1 MILARE
7 PCRSRIPCRMPH
19 LLQRLAE
26 ADAAG
31 WVAGLRWAHWRLQ
44 APKFLRQTFVEW
56 AGLSIPHCDW
66 AKAFY
71 DQQRARGSSHQA
83 ALRALAFKWIR
94 ILYRCWQTR
103 TPYDESTYL
112 NALKRR
118 GSPLLISMA
127 PIAKTS

>member
-1 MILARE
+1 MRYGTAGCASALTAQTSGRTASIWQAFLRFIG
-7 PCRSRIPCRMPH
+7 PPRPRIV
-19 LLQRLAE
+19 LLQRELSAINKW
-26 ADAAG
+26 AA
-31 WVAGLRWAHWRLQ
+31 ASIPRS
-44 APKFLRQTFVEW
+44 FW
-56 AGLSIPHCDW
+56 AGTYYRSR
-66 AKAFY
+66 
-71 DQQRARGSSHQA
+71 RAQGCSHQA